1 MGAIF
6 DKTGV
11 SFARWAIDSSKMG
24 LMKGHDMNDQGQWLA
39 QYIQSHNPG
48 GD

>member
-1 MGAIF
+1 
-6 DKTGV
+6 
-11 SFARWAIDSSKMG
+11 
-24 LMKGHDMNDQGQWLA
+24 MKGHDMNDQGQWLA